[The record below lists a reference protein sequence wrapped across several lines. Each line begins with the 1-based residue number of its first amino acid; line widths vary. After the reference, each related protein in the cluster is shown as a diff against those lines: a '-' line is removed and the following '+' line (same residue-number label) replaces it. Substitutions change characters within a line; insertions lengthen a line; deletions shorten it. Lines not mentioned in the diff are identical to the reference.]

1 MAPHPFFIGL
11 VDDDPRVLESFEELL
26 ASSGY
31 KVSAF
36 PSAEAFLL
44 EGGVLRV
51 DCLISD
57 IGMPGMSG
65 WELLARTHE
74 QRPDLPVVL
83 ITARDEE
90 YPLEKIK
97 AKGASY
103 LFRKPVDGRE
113 LLSALDGILQP
124 RA

>member
-1 MAPHPFFIGL
+1 MAPHLFSIGL

-31 KVSAF
+31 NVSAF
-36 PSAEAFLL
+36 PSGEAFLS

-65 WELLARTHE
+65 WDLLARAHA

-90 YPLEKIK
+90 YPLEKVK
-97 AKGASY
+97 AKGAAH

-113 LLSALDGILQP
+113 LLNALEGIFQP